1 MQGLVLGDK
10 FKMKKRVPARSK
22 RTRKSNNF
30 DFRLD
35 AEKILRTVGDQE
47 AFYFYETVGKPIG
60 EKAGSLS
67 DFLDKVRSVK
77 SESLTF
83 HLQRNDFQNWI
94 EKTLGDDNLAG
105 KLSRI
110 SSSDNSEIR
119 MSICKTVENRLKELR
134 ESSSGILVDTNSTI
148 LLSSH

>member
-1 MQGLVLGDK
+1 
-10 FKMKKRVPARSK
+10 MKKRASARSK

-30 DFRLD
+30 DCRLD
-35 AEKILRTVGDQE
+35 VEKILRTVGDQE
-47 AFYFYETVGKPIG
+47 AFYFYETVGKPTG

-105 KLSRI
+105 RLNRI
-110 SSSDNSEIR
+110 SSSDNNEIR
-119 MSICKTVENRLKELR
+119 TNICKTVENRLKELR
-134 ESSSGILVDTNSTI
+134 ESSSGILVDANSTV
-148 LLSSH
+148 LVSSQ

>member
-10 FKMKKRVPARSK
+10 LKMKKRVPARSK

-47 AFYFYETVGKPIG
+47 AFYFYETVGKPTG

-94 EKTLGDDNLAG
+94 EKTLGDGNLAR
-105 KLSRI
+105 KLNRI

-134 ESSSGILVDTNSTI
+134 ESSSGILVDANSTI
-148 LLSSH
+148 LVSSH